1 MVDVASMI
9 LGEFQDSLVDVFGSS
24 FGWLIGHLIV
34 LSVLTLVILS
44 IRNRDHIISE
54 SGYGSRN
61 LAQALAVV
69 GMTAAQYVVYTGNL
83 GFPSTTSPRSTR
95 TLDTRPATLVLTMV
109 SSSAIKLPWLL
120 AKVGQPFGITIMV
133 STSMASGVFAA

>member
-9 LGEFQDSLVDVFGSS
+9 LGEFQDSLVGVFGSS

-69 GMTAAQYVVYTGNL
+69 GMTAAQYVAYTGNL
-83 GFPSTTSPRSTR
+83 GFPSTTS
-95 TLDTRPATLVLTMV
+95 LILGFFGAL
-109 SSSAIKLPWLL
+109 SALWMISLPPTPHR
-120 AKVGQPFGITIMV
+120 KI
-133 STSMASGVFAA
+133 STSS

>member
-9 LGEFQDSLVDVFGSS
+9 LGEFQDSLVGVFGSS

-61 LAQALAVV
+61 FAQALAVV
-69 GMTAAQYVVYTGNL
+69 GMTA
-83 GFPSTTSPRSTR
+83 STWFTPETWDFLPPRPLSW
-95 TLDTRPATLVLTMV
+95 DSLVRYPL
-109 SSSAIKLPWLL
+109 
-120 AKVGQPFGITIMV
+120 
-133 STSMASGVFAA
+133 SG